1 MASFRDPARTF
12 NPIEVIE
19 RLLEIK
25 EYFGDSPKLY
35 ISSDEDIAIYM
46 DTFGFDVYSFRADT
60 GGRFSTSSRTATS
73 RGMSCS
79 VGRIRASACTG
90 HSTWW

>member
-1 MASFRDPARTF
+1 MASFRDPARSF

-25 EYFGDSPKLY
+25 EFFGDSPTLY

-46 DTFGFDVYSFRADT
+46 DTFGFDVYSFIADT
-60 GGRFSTSSRTATS
+60 RGKFSTTSRTTAIVPNGSRSHDSAT
-73 RGMSCS
+73 
-79 VGRIRASACTG
+79 A
-90 HSTWW
+90 H

>member
-25 EYFGDSPKLY
+25 EFFGDGPSLY

-46 DTFGFDVYSFRADT
+46 DTFGFDVYSLRADT
-60 GGRFSTSSRTATS
+60 GGRFSTSSRTTTIVPNGSRSHDSAT
-73 RGMSCS
+73 
-79 VGRIRASACTG
+79 A
-90 HSTWW
+90 H

>member
-25 EYFGDSPKLY
+25 EFFGERASLY

-46 DTFGFDVYSFRADT
+46 DTFGFDGYSFMADT
-60 GGRFSTSSRTATS
+60 GGKFSTSSKTTTIVPNGSRSHDSATA
-73 RGMSCS
+73 
-79 VGRIRASACTG
+79 
-90 HSTWW
+90 H